1 MVRWLGREAEL
12 DAARVRYR
20 GFNITVLNLPD
31 PVS

>member
-20 GFNITVLNLPD
+20 DFNISSVEPSGSI
-31 PVS
+31 P